1 MGLSSLAWASRT
13 KRALRM
19 KPVLKAPA
27 ASKSKIDLT
36 NAHDAAPEDVELSA
50 VERTCLSVEAT
61 SLETRDRDGAYGA

>member
-1 MGLSSLAWASRT
+1 
-13 KRALRM
+13 M